1 LLPIPRFWPV
11 LPLEKYPGNPMKTG
25 VSGISRFIL
34 RPVKQI
40 SKPLY
45 SRFLKENLAKTPC
58 RGLQKCYHGNW
69 LYYSHTLSQ
78 KENTMA
84 TKKKAKTAAKKK
96 TTTSSKKTKSA
107 AKTTTAKALGPI
119 RTTLTKSALLTLVA
133 EQNNIS
139 RKQAGEVLTTIESVI
154 LGSVHPK
161 GAGQFVFPGLMKVT
175 LRKVPARK
183 AGTLV
188 RNPATGEMVKAAAKP
203 ASVRVKIRPLSKLK
217 AAAAA

>member
-1 LLPIPRFWPV
+1 
-11 LPLEKYPGNPMKTG
+11 
-25 VSGISRFIL
+25 
-34 RPVKQI
+34 
-40 SKPLY
+40 
-45 SRFLKENLAKTPC
+45 
-58 RGLQKCYHGNW
+58 
-69 LYYSHTLSQ
+69 
-78 KENTMA
+78 MA
-84 TKKKAKTAAKKK
+84 TKKKAKTTAKK
-96 TTTSSKKTKSA
+96 TTK
-107 AKTTTAKALGPI
+107 TTAKKTTKTTAKTATKTLGPI
-119 RTTLTKSALLTLVA
+119 KSTLTKSALLTLVA
-133 EQNNIS
+133 EQNNVS
-139 RKQAGEVLTTIESVI
+139 RKQASEILSTIESVI